1 MKKSIWLLM
10 IALMAVAVTSC
21 KKDSYSR
28 EDFVGN
34 WDATESIIISGQ
46 TNTRSYSFNVILD
59 PGNIDRII
67 MNSYGDLQ
75 GAAISAT
82 VSGNTFKTEKL
93 NITFNGNSA
102 TFEGSGTIDGNKITY
117 SNVIL
122 TNGVNTTFNGTA
134 TKK

>member
-122 TNGVNTTFNGTA
+122 SNGVNTTFNGTA

>member
-10 IALMAVAVTSC
+10 IGLMAIAVTSC

>member
-1 MKKSIWLLM
+1 MKKSIWLLT
-10 IALMAVAVTSC
+10 IALMAIAVTSC

>member
-1 MKKSIWLLM
+1 MQKSIWLLM
-10 IALMAVAVTSC
+10 VAIMAVAITSC
-21 KKDSYSR
+21 KKESYSR
-28 EDFVGN
+28 EDFVGS

-46 TNTRSYSFNVILD
+46 TNTRSYTFNVILD

-67 MNSYGDLQ
+67 MNSYGDLT

-117 SNVIL
+117 SNVIIS
-122 TNGVNTTFNGTA
+122 NGVSTTFNGTA